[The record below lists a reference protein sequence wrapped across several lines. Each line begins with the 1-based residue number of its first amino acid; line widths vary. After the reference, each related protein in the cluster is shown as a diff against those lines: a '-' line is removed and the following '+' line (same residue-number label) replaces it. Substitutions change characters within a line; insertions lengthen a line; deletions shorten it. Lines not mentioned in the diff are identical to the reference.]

1 MGVRT
6 MTRNV
11 TRLRGFVVGIPGNSF
26 LVMRFIVVD
35 SGLMSRTQMC
45 IIYDR
50 GHFTKGGR

>member
-1 MGVRT
+1 MGVRI

-11 TRLRGFVVGIPGNSF
+11 TRLRGFVVRIPGNSF
-26 LVMRFIVVD
+26 LVTQFIVVD

-50 GHFTKGGR
+50 GHSTKGGR

>member
-1 MGVRT
+1 MGVRI
-6 MTRNV
+6 MTRDV
-11 TRLRGFVVGIPGNSF
+11 TRLRGFVVRIPGNSF
-26 LVMRFIVVD
+26 LVTRFIVVD